1 MFHNRTK
8 FNWTTDE
15 LRNKI
20 NKTLINQLKI
30 DIDTIRYN
38 KDIAKTIPLDELRKA
53 VTIWNKMK
61 ISEQAEKIREIR
73 VIYV

>member
-73 VIYV
+73 VFYV

>member
-8 FNWTTDE
+8 FNWTTEE

-61 ISEQAEKIREIR
+61 ISEQAEKIREI
-73 VIYV
+73 

>member
-8 FNWTTDE
+8 FNWTTEE

-53 VTIWNKMK
+53 KNNLIIKKTTEYVKLGNPNK
-61 ISEQAEKIREIR
+61 
-73 VIYV
+73 